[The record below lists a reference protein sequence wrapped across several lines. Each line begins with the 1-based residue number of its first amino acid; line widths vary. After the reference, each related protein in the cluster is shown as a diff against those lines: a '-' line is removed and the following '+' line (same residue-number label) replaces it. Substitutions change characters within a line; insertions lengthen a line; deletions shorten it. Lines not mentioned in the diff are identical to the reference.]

1 MRISNVSKAY
11 EDEKV
16 LDDISLAIEK
26 GKITAFIGPNGAGKS
41 TILSVISRLLTK
53 DEGILTIHGKEIE
66 AWQSDELAKE
76 LSILKQQN
84 AYQVRMTVRELVS
97 FGRFPY
103 TKGRLNE
110 EDHAMIDKVL
120 GYLNLVEF
128 SNRYLD
134 TLSGGQLQRAAIA
147 MILVQDTEY
156 ILLDEPLNNLD
167 LKQSIVTMQTIRNL
181 ADELGKTILVVIHDV
196 NFASVFSDNIIAMKN
211 GKVFRSGTV
220 EEVIRTQVLQELY
233 EVPLEVITTA
243 DGKKHCT
250 YQAI

>member
-11 EDEKV
+11 EDDKV

-41 TILSVISRLLTK
+41 TLLSVISRLLIK

>member
-1 MRISNVSKAY
+1 MKISHVSKAY

-16 LDDISLAIEK
+16 LDDISLAIER

-41 TILSVISRLLTK
+41 TLLSVISRLLTK

-66 AWQSDELAKE
+66 AWQSDELARE

-147 MILVQDTEY
+147 
-156 ILLDEPLNNLD
+156 
-167 LKQSIVTMQTIRNL
+167 
-181 ADELGKTILVVIHDV
+181 
-196 NFASVFSDNIIAMKN
+196 
-211 GKVFRSGTV
+211 
-220 EEVIRTQVLQELY
+220 
-233 EVPLEVITTA
+233 
-243 DGKKHCT
+243 
-250 YQAI
+250 

>member
-41 TILSVISRLLTK
+41 TLLSVISRLLAK
-53 DEGILTIHGKEIE
+53 DEGILTINGKEIE
-66 AWQSDELAKE
+66 AWQSDELARE

-103 TKGRLNE
+103 TKGRLDD
-110 EDHAMIDKVL
+110 EDQTMIDKVL
-120 GYLNLVEF
+120 GYLNLEGF
-128 SNRYLD
+128 ANRYLD

-211 GKVFRSGTV
+211 GKIFRSGSV

>member
-41 TILSVISRLLTK
+41 TLLSVISRLLAK
-53 DEGILTIHGKEIE
+53 DEGILTINGKEIE
-66 AWQSDELAKE
+66 AWQSDELARE

-110 EDHAMIDKVL
+110 EDQTMIDKVL
-120 GYLNLVEF
+120 GYLNLEGF
-128 SNRYLD
+128 ANRYLD

-211 GKVFRSGTV
+211 GKIFRSGSV

-250 YQAI
+250 YQAS

>member
-1 MRISNVSKAY
+1 MKISNVSKAY

-41 TILSVISRLLTK
+41 TLLSVISRLLTK

-110 EDHAMIDKVL
+110 EDLAMIDKVL

-181 ADELGKTILVVIHDV
+181 ADELGKTILIVIHDV

-220 EEVIRTQVLQELY
+220 EEVIRTQILQELY

>member
-1 MRISNVSKAY
+1 MKISNVSKAY

-41 TILSVISRLLTK
+41 TLLSVISRLLTK

-110 EDHAMIDKVL
+110 EDLAMIDKVL

>member
-1 MRISNVSKAY
+1 MKISHVSKAY

-16 LDDISLAIEK
+16 LDDISLAIER

-41 TILSVISRLLTK
+41 TLLSVISRLLTK

-66 AWQSDELAKE
+66 AWQSDELARE

-103 TKGRLNE
+103 TKGRLTE

>member
-1 MRISNVSKAY
+1 MKISNVSKAY
-11 EDEKV
+11 EAEKV

-41 TILSVISRLLTK
+41 TLLSVISRLLTK

-84 AYQVRMTVRELVS
+84 TYQVRMTVRELVS

-120 GYLNLVEF
+120 GYLKPGGILQPLFGYVVWGATPAGGHRDDLGAGHRVHLV
-128 SNRYLD
+128 
-134 TLSGGQLQRAAIA
+134 G
-147 MILVQDTEY
+147 
-156 ILLDEPLNNLD
+156 
-167 LKQSIVTMQTIRNL
+167 
-181 ADELGKTILVVIHDV
+181 
-196 NFASVFSDNIIAMKN
+196 
-211 GKVFRSGTV
+211 
-220 EEVIRTQVLQELY
+220 
-233 EVPLEVITTA
+233 
-243 DGKKHCT
+243 
-250 YQAI
+250 

>member
-1 MRISNVSKAY
+1 MKISHVSKAY

-16 LDDISLAIEK
+16 LDDISLAIER

-41 TILSVISRLLTK
+41 TLLSVISRLLTK

-66 AWQSDELAKE
+66 AWQSDELARE

-110 EDHAMIDKVL
+110 EDLAMIDKVL

-181 ADELGKTILVVIHDV
+181 ADELGKTFLVVIHDV
-196 NFASVFSDNIIAMKN
+196 NLASVFSDNIIAMKN

>member
-1 MRISNVSKAY
+1 
-11 EDEKV
+11 
-16 LDDISLAIEK
+16 
-26 GKITAFIGPNGAGKS
+26 
-41 TILSVISRLLTK
+41 
-53 DEGILTIHGKEIE
+53 
-66 AWQSDELAKE
+66 
-76 LSILKQQN
+76 
-84 AYQVRMTVRELVS
+84 MTHT
-97 FGRFPY
+97 PY

-110 EDHAMIDKVL
+110 EDHAIIDKVL

>member
-1 MRISNVSKAY
+1 MKISNVSKAY

-41 TILSVISRLLTK
+41 TLLSVISRLLTK

-110 EDHAMIDKVL
+110 EDLAMIDKVL

-181 ADELGKTILVVIHDV
+181 ADELGKTILIVIHDV

-233 EVPLEVITTA
+233 EVPLEVIMTA
-243 DGKKHCT
+243 DVKKHCT

>member
-1 MRISNVSKAY
+1 MKISHVSKAY

-16 LDDISLAIEK
+16 LDDISLAIER

-41 TILSVISRLLTK
+41 TLLSVISRLLTK

-66 AWQSDELAKE
+66 AWQSDELARE

-110 EDHAMIDKVL
+110 EDLAMIDKVL

>member
-1 MRISNVSKAY
+1 MKISHVSKAY

-16 LDDISLAIEK
+16 LDDISLAIER

-41 TILSVISRLLTK
+41 TLLSVISRLLTK
-53 DEGILTIHGKEIE
+53 DEGILTIHGKEIV
-66 AWQSDELAKE
+66 AWQSDELARE
-76 LSILKQQN
+76 L
-84 AYQVRMTVRELVS
+84 QVRMTVRELVA

>member
-1 MRISNVSKAY
+1 MKISHVSKAY

-16 LDDISLAIEK
+16 LDDISLAIER

-41 TILSVISRLLTK
+41 TLLSVISRLLTK

-66 AWQSDELAKE
+66 AWQSDELARE

-110 EDHAMIDKVL
+110 EDLAMIDKVL

-181 ADELGKTILVVIHDV
+181 ADELGKTILIVIHDV

>member
-1 MRISNVSKAY
+1 MKISHVSKAY

-16 LDDISLAIEK
+16 LDDISLAIER

-41 TILSVISRLLTK
+41 TLLSVISRLLTK

-66 AWQSDELAKE
+66 AWQSDELARE

-97 FGRFPY
+97 FGRFPD

-110 EDHAMIDKVL
+110 EDHAMIDKVW

>member
-1 MRISNVSKAY
+1 MKISHVSKAY

-16 LDDISLAIEK
+16 LDDISLAIER

-41 TILSVISRLLTK
+41 TLLSVISRLLTK

-66 AWQSDELAKE
+66 AWQSDELARE

-110 EDHAMIDKVL
+110 EDLAMIDKVL
-120 GYLNLVEF
+120 GYQNLVEF

>member
-41 TILSVISRLLTK
+41 TLLSVISRLLAK
-53 DEGILTIHGKEIE
+53 DEGILTINGKEIE
-66 AWQSDELAKE
+66 AWQSDELARE

-110 EDHAMIDKVL
+110 EDQTMIDKVL
-120 GYLNLVEF
+120 GYLNLEGF
-128 SNRYLD
+128 ANRYLD

-211 GKVFRSGTV
+211 GKIFRSGSV

>member
-1 MRISNVSKAY
+1 MKISNVSKAY

-41 TILSVISRLLTK
+41 TLLSVISRLLTK

-110 EDHAMIDKVL
+110 EDLAMIDKVL
-120 GYLNLVEF
+120 GYLNLVEL
-128 SNRYLD
+128 SNIYLD

-181 ADELGKTILVVIHDV
+181 ADELGKTILIVIHDV

-233 EVPLEVITTA
+233 EVPLEVIMTA

>member
-1 MRISNVSKAY
+1 MRINNVSKAY

-41 TILSVISRLLTK
+41 TLLSVISRLLAK
-53 DEGILTIHGKEIE
+53 DEGILTINGKEIE
-66 AWQSDELAKE
+66 AWQSDELARE

-103 TKGRLNE
+103 TKGRLND
-110 EDHAMIDKVL
+110 EDQTMIDKVL
-120 GYLNLVEF
+120 GYLNLEGF
-128 SNRYLD
+128 ANRYLD

-211 GKVFRSGTV
+211 GKIFRSGSV

>member
-1 MRISNVSKAY
+1 MKISNVSKAY
-11 EDEKV
+11 ENEKV
-16 LDDISLAIEK
+16 LDDISLSIDK
-26 GKITAFIGPNGAGKS
+26 VKITSFICQNGAGKS
-41 TILSVISRLLTK
+41 TLLSVITRLLTK
-53 DEGILTIHGKEIE
+53 DEGILTIRGKEIE

-103 TKGRLNE
+103 TKGRLN
-110 EDHAMIDKVL
+110 DADQAMIDKVL
-120 GYLNLVEF
+120 GYLNLAAF
-128 SNRYLD
+128 ANRYLD